1 MKNTKLRNITK
12 LQDYKEMPV
21 IRHMSIILQHYK
33 HYKKVCEIID
43 LEYKKITKLQE
54 LQLSWLKYQVQT
66 YFYKVVWK
74 NYNITYLIMK
84 NTKLTNITK
93 LQDYKEM
100 PVIRHMS
107 IILQHYKHYK
117 KVCEIIDLE
126 YKKITKLQEL
136 QLSWLKYQVQTYVY
150 KVVWKNY
157 NITYNPLVITRFW
170 VGKKNP

>member
-66 YFYKVVWK
+66 Y
-74 NYNITYLIMK
+74 
-84 NTKLTNITK
+84 
-93 LQDYKEM
+93 
-100 PVIRHMS
+100 
-107 IILQHYKHYK
+107 
-117 KVCEIIDLE
+117 
-126 YKKITKLQEL
+126 
-136 QLSWLKYQVQTYVY
+136 VY
-150 KVVWKNY
+150 KVIW
-157 NITYNPLVITRFW
+157 
-170 VGKKNP
+170 